1 MYGRGVPSI
10 AEQIHSTPEEA
21 QKIVDDFY
29 EAYPTI
35 KQYTEYVQEEAK
47 KTGYTT
53 TAYGRRRYLKY
64 IQREPYEF
72 RYNDRRKIDFNPLF
86 TAKSVVQK
94 EVSQDIKDEYNY
106 KLSKAK
112 GYYKKKII
120 EQAKW
125 DGIDIIDNESY
136 IAESKRQC
144 LNSVIQ
150 GSAAD
155 MSKRAMLMI
164 GQNEELKQL
173 GFKMLSLFTM
183 KS

>member
-1 MYGRGVPSI
+1 MKMVRKQIEQIPRVKSEGVQQNQYYWVLCIGRGVPSI
-10 AEQIHSTPEEA
+10 AEQIHSTTEEA

-35 KQYTEYVQEEAK
+35 KNYTEYVQNEAK

-64 IQREPYEF
+64 IQKESYDYK
-72 RYNDRRKIDFNPLF
+72 YNDRRKIDFNPLF

-94 EVSQDIKDEYNY
+94 EVSQDIKDDYNY

-125 DGIDIIDNESY
+125 DGIDIIDNESN

-150 GSAAD
+150 
-155 MSKRAMLMI
+155 R
-164 GQNEELKQL
+164 NCC
-173 GFKMLSLFTM
+173 
-183 KS
+183 